1 MENYQC
7 RQFRTGN
14 FLEEIEVKLTGKSPG
29 EADSD
34 DVVRDKIAAEQG
46 ESRSKSTSRSDR

>member
-7 RQFRTGN
+7 RQFRTAK